1 MIELT
6 STLGRVFQKDQDAV
20 REFAYFSRDVALAY
34 LKYKIK
40 NGDRYILT
48 YYDRLED
55 LAWDCIADLFERDE
69 NGHFSQLET
78 YFKNV
83 EINAIHEGDL
93 VSLTRRLIF
102 SKVNDGLFRN
112 HKNFDKSLSK
122 IIRNLKLAAKGHPE
136 IDITIVNNQTSLV
149 FEIEENDGPSIPPEI
164 LEAWLFRH
172 IEPKLNTKDILELVF
187 ELFRQNQV
195 YNNSIP
201 VVWLAQS
208 IRHVYTKMNGDFKEV
223 PAHSKPN
230 FFNGELTAFIE
241 QIIDLKKGDL
251 YKSYVETG
259 KISST
264 LFDHYLNAV
273 VEILHD
279 DFIEDDPVADSYFE
293 HLAKYMP
300 QLKKDTY
307 REDHRQ
313 YLEYLVKIIRKDFTN
328 EVKKEF
334 LFSATNPD

>member
-1 MIELT
+1 MLELK
-6 STLGRVFQKDQDAV
+6 STLERVFQKDQDAV

-40 NGDRYILT
+40 NGDRYILS

-69 NGHFSQLET
+69 DGHFSQLET
-78 YFKNV
+78 YFINV
-83 EINAIHEGDL
+83 EINEIHEGDL

-112 HKNFDKSLSK
+112 HKNFDRSLSK
-122 IIRNLKLAAKGHPE
+122 IIRNLKLAAEDHPE
-136 IDITIVNNQTSLV
+136 IDIAIVNNRTSLV
-149 FEIEENDGPSIPPEI
+149 FDIEENDGPSIPPEI

-172 IEPKLNTKDILELVF
+172 IEPKLNTKDILELVV
-187 ELFRQNQV
+187 ELFRQNQM
-195 YNNSIP
+195 YSNSIP

-208 IRHVYTKMNGDFKEV
+208 IRHVYAKMNREFKEV
-223 PAHSKPN
+223 PAHSKPH
-230 FFNGELTAFIE
+230 FFNGELTTFIE
-241 QIIDLKKGDL
+241 QIIDLKREDL
-251 YKSYVETG
+251 YASYVETG
-259 KISST
+259 KIPIT

-273 VEILHD
+273 VDILHD
-279 DFIEDDPVADSYFE
+279 DFIKDDPVADSYFE
-293 HLAKYMP
+293 HLKKHLP
-300 QLKKDTY
+300 QLEKATY
-307 REDHRQ
+307 REEHRQ

-334 LFSATNPD
+334 LFSATIPN